1 MPNILS
7 VSLSAVMNTEPTDS
21 PEARA
26 LPLARK
32 GKEPD
37 LKSISCSFKLLSFKP
52 TQATSG

>member
-37 LKSISCSFKLLSFKP
+37 LKSISCSFN
-52 TQATSG
+52 